1 MSELRSAIDS
11 LAAVDVRGVADDA
24 LEAELAELRTAINRL
39 EAQFERRLAAFDVR
53 GVAEQQGRLSTSG
66 WLTQHLRLDPAD
78 ATRRVRLARR
88 LGAMPEAWAAFEAG
102 DISLE
107 HARVIGTTVDE
118 MKDEKKPWAEQVLT
132 DTASSVEPLGLDR
145 LGRLMRYEMD
155 PDTADERAN
164 KQHEG
169 RRLSVATTFGGMVS
183 INGVLEPLAGA
194 MVQSALNAFMAP
206 QPHDERTAPQRRADA
221 LTEICQRILRTDQP
235 PTNGGHR
242 PQLLVRSDYER
253 LVARPGASAA
263 DAGWVGPISGRD
275 VQRVACDAE
284 VVRIVFRGGCE
295 VLDVGRAQRTF
306 PVAIRRALLAQWKT
320 RFWFGCNQPAEWAE
334 GHHIVPWESGG
345 ATSLANAALPCAY
358 HHHVIH
364 RDGWQLEKC
373 HDGAIIARLG
383 HKEMVCKPNAP

>member
-11 LAAVDVRGVADDA
+11 LAAV
-24 LEAELAELRTAINRL
+24 
-39 EAQFERRLAAFDVR
+39 DVR

-88 LGAMPEAWAAFEAG
+88 LDAMPEAWAAFEAG

-284 VVRIVFRGGCE
+284 VVRIV
-295 VLDVGRAQRTF
+295 
-306 PVAIRRALLAQWKT
+306 
-320 RFWFGCNQPAEWAE
+320 
-334 GHHIVPWESGG
+334 SG
-345 ATSLANAALPCAY
+345 AAPRSSMSA
-358 HHHVIH
+358 
-364 RDGWQLEKC
+364 
-373 HDGAIIARLG
+373 A
-383 HKEMVCKPNAP
+383 PNAPSRLPFAARCSRSGRPASGLAATSRLSGLKATTSFRGKAAAQRASRTPRCPAPTTITSSTATAGNSRNATTARSLPA